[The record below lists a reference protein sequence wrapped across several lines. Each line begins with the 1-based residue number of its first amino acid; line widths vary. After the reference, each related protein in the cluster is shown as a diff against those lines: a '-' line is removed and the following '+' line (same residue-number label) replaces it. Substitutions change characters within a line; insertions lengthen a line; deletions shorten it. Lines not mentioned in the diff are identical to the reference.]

1 MVHIAKKKWHLLVT
15 GSSEVSNSGA
25 ARQSEGNY
33 HNIGIFGA
41 SDGIRRNQTFQ
52 RVQLYVR
59 ITGSYLHTWVISRGI
74 YIYIDI

>member
-1 MVHIAKKKWHLLVT
+1 MT

-52 RVQLYVR
+52 RVQLYMHAYNGELSTHMGYTER
-59 ITGSYLHTWVISRGI
+59 EYI
-74 YIYIDI
+74 YIYIYR